1 MAWGGDMDTLL
12 DRYGSRIVGMVG
24 CFDRVVIQGTMPL
37 LCFPGG
43 MESLLNARG
52 MKLFDYPKFAE
63 PFRDQIRVNAE
74 ALAKAAGLPI
84 EFIRKTTY
92 RKDDRVAEILKER
105 GDQPG
110 LVAIL
115 SAMEACHTYRPWHDK
130 VTGKTSLRPDM
141 GKCLHYYFYFLDA
154 EVGLCYVR
162 VPTWCPFR
170 LQFYFNGHNLLAGKL
185 REAGVDFKMMDNA
198 FARIADLKKAQE
210 LSNALDVVKL
220 HALLDRYAALCCPP
234 SVLFGSYHWSL
245 MQVEYSTDIMFL
257 RQSDLGPLYD
267 TISRTAIHAVKADN
281 VATFLGRKLEGH
293 YKDELGNNFS
303 TRIEGTRIKHHMGP
317 ASIKMYDKFGLILR
331 IETTANNVSFFK
343 HHRTVEHRDGTSVAK
358 LAPVKKTIYSLGDLR
373 DLLAAANRR
382 YLEFISALEDP
393 SSGSKALQKITNPV
407 AVKGRTYR
415 GINFF
420 SKDDRTLLQ
429 AVARGEFTIT
439 GLRNKDLQRHLPGR
453 NPAWISRSL
462 KRLRVHGLIKRVG
475 RTYKHYLTD
484 LGRRAILGGLRLIEM
499 TLVPA
504 LAPTPSAV

>member
-1 MAWGGDMDTLL
+1 MDAMGNLL
-12 DRYGSRIVGMVG
+12 DRYSSQIVGSLG
-24 CFDRVVIQGTMPL
+24 CFDRIVIQGIVPL
-37 LCFPGG
+37 LSFSGG
-43 MESLLNARG
+43 MESLLTARG
-52 MKLFDYPKFAE
+52 MKLFDYPRFAE
-63 PFRDQIRVNAE
+63 PFRDQIRANAE
-74 ALAKAAGLPI
+74 ALAKEAGIEI

-92 RKDDRVAEILKER
+92 RKDDRVAEILKDR
-105 GDQPG
+105 GDAPG

-115 SAMEACHTYRPWHDK
+115 SAMEACFTYRPWHDK
-130 VTGKTSLRPDM
+130 GTGKTCLRHDL
-141 GKCLHYYFYFLDA
+141 GKCLHYYFYFLDP
-154 EVGLCYVR
+154 EVGLCYMR

-170 LQFYFNGHNLLAGKL
+170 LQFYFNGHNLLAAKL
-185 REAGVDFKMMDNA
+185 RKAGIEFRMMDNA
-198 FARIADLKKAQE
+198 FARIADQDEAQR
-210 LSNALDVVKL
+210 LSNDLDVAKL
-220 HALLDRYAALCCPP
+220 HARLDRYAAQCCPASGP
-234 SVLFGSYHWSL
+234 FGTYHWSL
-245 MQVEYSTDIMFL
+245 MQVEYSTDIVFR

-293 YKDELGNNFS
+293 FKDELGNNFS

-331 IETTANNVSFFK
+331 IETTANDVGFFR
-343 HHRTVEHRDGTSVAK
+343 HHRTVEQRDGTKTFK

-393 SSGSKALQKITNPV
+393 TSGGRALQKVTKPV
-407 AVKGRTYR
+407 TVEGRTYR
-415 GINFF
+415 GLNFF
-420 SKDDRTLLQ
+420 SEQDRALLQ

-453 NPAWISRSL
+453 NPAWISRNL

-484 LGRRAILGGLRLIEM
+484 LGRRVILGGLRVIEM
-499 TLVPA
+499 SLIPA
-504 LAPTPSAV
+504 LAVAPSLS